1 MAFLS
6 SAPIGV
12 FDSGLGGLT
21 VLRELQRHV
30 PERQYLYLGDNAR
43 CPYGTKGAETIRR
56 YALECAHF
64 LMHHGVGALVVACN
78 TASALAYSSLVK
90 ECPLPIVSTIDPA
103 VRAALKVTKNNRI
116 AVLCT
121 NATFASGVYEGALK
135 RVRAD
140 VEVVTQ
146 PCPLFVPL
154 VEAGMLSGEIVEKVT
169 ELYLADIRRRGI
181 DTVILGCTHY
191 PLLIEPIRAF
201 LGEGVTIVECGTE
214 IAHEIRALVGP
225 APIVKVV
232 REDRYFV
239 TDEVGKFNA
248 LATTALGS
256 GEIQAT
262 KVDSLTFAEYLPQTI
277 AS

>member
-1 MAFLS
+1 MTLHS

-21 VLRELQRHV
+21 VLRELQKHV
-30 PERQYLYLGDNAR
+30 PERHYLYLGDNAR
-43 CPYGTKGAETIRR
+43 CPYGTKGADTIRR

-78 TASALAYSSLVK
+78 TASAIAYSALVK
-90 ECPLPIVSTIDPA
+90 ECSLPIVSTIDPA
-103 VRAALKVTKNNRI
+103 VRAALKATKNNRI

-121 NATFASGVYEGALK
+121 NATCASGVYEAAL
-135 RVRAD
+135 RSVRGD
-140 VEVVTQ
+140 VDVVTQ

-154 VEAGMLSGEIVEKVT
+154 VEAGMLNGEIVEKVI
-169 ELYLADIRRRGI
+169 ELYLADIRRRGV

-191 PLLIEPIRAF
+191 PLLVESIRAF
-201 LGEGVTIVECGTE
+201 LGEGVAIVECGTE
-214 IAHEIRALVGP
+214 IAREIRALVGP
-225 APIVKVV
+225 APVV
-232 REDRYFV
+232 RVTREDKYFV
-239 TDEVGKFNA
+239 TDEVGQFNS
-248 LATTALGS
+248 LATTVLGS
-256 GEIQAT
+256 DGIQAT